1 MRLAAWFC
9 SHARARA
16 SILFRS
22 RSRASTQFRSH
33 VRARASALALS
44 GCLGVAL
51 AGLLAPEALAQ
62 AEQGDEFSL
71 DEEPTGGDAPAQ
83 PAAEEPALL
92 GDEQAIQEEQQPA
105 ETYRKSTDPYEDP
118 GESYFFAGAAW
129 RYVRMPSF
137 MLEWFLEAAPS
148 VGSVGS
154 FLGEVGWRKGGFQVT
169 GQVGWMKWDFAG
181 PFQMA
186 KDPEQDTE
194 WLDAKFNFLM
204 FTAAITWS
212 TSFTDWF
219 ALEYGLEGGFA
230 FLFGDMIRSEA
241 YKQNGSWREC
251 PAWAP
256 QDGFF
261 NPLWPAD
268 MPPSPEQELY
278 CDVPQSEGGV
288 IPPTND
294 ADEIGAHYNVKAEK
308 GIANGG
314 IPRAVPVLGPRLSL
328 RFKPIHQLVIRV
340 DVPLPLAPFGFVG
353 GIAAHYGF

>member
-1 MRLAAWFC
+1 MRPAARLAFGSC
-9 SHARARA
+9 
-16 SILFRS
+16 LL
-22 RSRASTQFRSH
+22 
-33 VRARASALALS
+33 ALAWSLTH
-44 GCLGVAL
+44 G
-51 AGLLAPEALAQ
+51 ALAQ
-62 AEQGDEFSL
+62 TEQEEFSL
-71 DEEPTGGDAPAQ
+71 DEEPSGGAAAQ
-83 PAAEEPALL
+83 PAPAAAPPPAPPALL
-92 GDEQAIQEEQQPA
+92 GDEQALQEEQQPA

-118 GESYFFAGAAW
+118 DKSYFFAGAAW

-137 MLEWFLEAAPS
+137 VLEWFLDAAPS
-148 VGSVGS
+148 IGTAGS
-154 FLGEVGWRKGGFQVT
+154 FLGEFGYRKGGFQVT

-181 PFQMA
+181 PFQLA
-186 KDPEQDTE
+186 GDPEQDTE

-230 FLFGDMIRSEA
+230 FLFGDMIRNEA
-241 YKQNGSWREC
+241 YKQDGSWHKC
-251 PAWAP
+251 DTWAP
-256 QDGFF
+256 QSGFE

-268 MPPSPEQELY
+268 VEPTPEQVLY
-278 CDVPQSEGGV
+278 CDVPQFEGGT

-314 IPRAVPVLGPRLSL
+314 IPHAVPVIGPRLSL

-353 GIAAHYGF
+353 GVAAHFGF